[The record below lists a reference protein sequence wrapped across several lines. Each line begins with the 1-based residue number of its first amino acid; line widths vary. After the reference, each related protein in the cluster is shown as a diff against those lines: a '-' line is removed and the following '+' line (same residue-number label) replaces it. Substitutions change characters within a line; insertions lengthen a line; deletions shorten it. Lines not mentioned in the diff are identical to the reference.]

1 MLDAFRRAALL
12 GAVLGLGGCSL
23 WGGSGNYQ
31 MSASAQELQVP
42 PQLTPPRAES
52 TYAIPPAQGL
62 GPQAATAQSAAQAA
76 SAAGVGSA
84 AAQPGVLP
92 TAPNMHLQQAG
103 AFRWLAVDAKPGQV
117 WPEVL
122 AFFKARG
129 FTLAQSDVRT
139 GVIRTDWKIAD
150 NGLPKGFLAGLINNI
165 SASGARDRYVVRL
178 ARGANG
184 ATDVYLSHQGALKAK
199 DSQGDMVWQWQPP
212 NPGKEASM
220 LQALMVYMGA
230 PQTDAKTLAEAVS
243 KPGASAYALGKQ
255 GGITVL
261 KATLPFDQA
270 WPQIGLGLD
279 RVDLVVDQQDRAK
292 GVYDVSYVGESRSNA
307 LQRLFGGGSVLN
319 HGAKFQVTVVSEG
332 SGVTV
337 QALDAKGKPLS
348 PKGAHEVLSLLLS
361 GLQ

>member
-23 WGGSGNYQ
+23 WGGSGSYQ
-31 MSASAQELQVP
+31 MDASAQELQVP

-62 GPQAATAQSAAQAA
+62 GPQAATAQSAAGA
-76 SAAGVGSA
+76 SAAGVGAGAVQS
-84 AAQPGVLP
+84 GVLP
-92 TAPNMHLQQAG
+92 TVPNMHLQQAG
-103 AFRWLAVDAKPGQV
+103 AFRWLSVDAKPGQV
-117 WPEVL
+117 WPQVL

-129 FTLAQSDVRT
+129 FTLVKSDART
-139 GVIRTDWKIAD
+139 GVIRTDWKIEG
-150 NGLPKGFLAGLINNI
+150 NGLPKGFLAALINNI

-178 ARGANG
+178 VRGSNG
-184 ATDVYLSHQGALKAK
+184 ATDVYLSHQGAIKAK
-199 DSQGDMVWQWQPP
+199 DGQGDMVWQWQPP
-212 NPGKEASM
+212 DPAKEASM

-230 PQTDAKTLAEAVS
+230 PQTEAKTLAAAVS
-243 KPGASAYALGKQ
+243 TPGASVYALSEQ
-255 GGITVL
+255 GGTTVL
-261 KATLPFDQA
+261 KAAQPFDQA

-319 HGAKFQVTVVSEG
+319 HGTKFQITVVSEG

-337 QALDAKGKPLS
+337 RALDAKGQPLS
-348 PKGAHEVLSLLLS
+348 PKGAHEVLNLLLS